1 MSWLASFWVAGL
13 TRTCSMKR
21 ARVWPASSRRASAHH
36 RDVLAH
42 ALSIGV
48 TRLDTAYNY
57 LRFGSHRM
65 LAATIEDLV
74 GCFAV
79 STKVGFFPVGHSA
92 EHSLDPA
99 RLRGAVRESVDT
111 LGIVPDVVFLHSPER
126 SLTGLDVPAAAER
139 LAAAAGVIGELA
151 AAGWC
156 NRWGIATWDPRPLA
170 HIVGAQDADVV
181 APEVLMVRA
190 GFLVPAGV
198 LAAAEQL
205 ADRFAVRAENRWGM
219 SPFAGR
225 DTDPVWEAVYPRAFL
240 APTVRCSPVQAAFAA
255 AYAITEVHWLV
266 VGTDQPAHLDQL
278 VAASLLPLDQEA
290 IADYRRRLTQAAAG
304 TRVAAS

>member
-1 MSWLASFWVAGL
+1 MLGL
-13 TRTCSMKR
+13 HR
-21 ARVWPASSRRASAHH
+21 SAHR

-48 TRLDTAYNY
+48 NRLDTAYNY

-65 LAATIEDLV
+65 LAATTEDLV
-74 GCFAV
+74 GSFAV
-79 STKVGFFPVGHSA
+79 STKVGFFPVGPGV

-111 LGIVPDVVFLHSPER
+111 LGTVPDVVFLHSPER
-126 SLTGLDVPAAAER
+126 SLTELDVPTAAER
-139 LAAAAGVIGELA
+139 LATASGAVAELA

-156 NRWGIATWDPRPLA
+156 NHWGIATWDPRPLA
-170 HIVGAQDADVV
+170 RVAAAQDADVMV
-181 APEVLMVRA
+181 PEVLMVRA
-190 GFLVPAGV
+190 GLLVPAGV

-225 DTDPVWEAVYPRAFL
+225 GTDPVWEAVNTRAFL
-240 APTVRCSPVQAAFAA
+240 APTMRSSPVQAAFAA
-255 AYAITEVHWLV
+255 AYAIPEVHWLV
-266 VGTDQPAHLDQL
+266 VGTNRPVHLDQL
-278 VAASLLPLDQEA
+278 VAASRLPLDQEA
-290 IADYRRRLTQAAAG
+290 INGYRRRLTETTARA
-304 TRVAAS
+304 RVTAS

>member
-1 MSWLASFWVAGL
+1 MLGL
-13 TRTCSMKR
+13 HR
-21 ARVWPASSRRASAHH
+21 SAHR

-57 LRFGSHRM
+57 LRFGSHRTLTAM
-65 LAATIEDLV
+65 SGDLV
-74 GCFAV
+74 GRFAV
-79 STKVGFFPVGHSA
+79 STKVGFFPASHGV

-111 LGIVPDVVFLHSPER
+111 LGTVPDVVFLHSPER
-126 SLTGLDVPAAAER
+126 SLTELDVPAAAGR
-139 LAAAAGVIGELA
+139 LAAAAGAIAELA

-170 HIVGAQDADVV
+170 HVTVTQEASAVV
-181 APEVLMVRA
+181 PEVLMVRA
-190 GFLVPAGV
+190 GLLVPADV
-198 LAAAEQL
+198 LTAAEQL
-205 ADRFAVRAENRWGM
+205 ADRFVVSAENRWGM

-225 DTDPVWEAVYPRAFL
+225 GTDPVWEAVNTRAFL

-255 AYAITEVHWLV
+255 AYAIPGVHLLA
-266 VGTDQPAHLDQL
+266 VGADRSVHLDQL
-278 VAASLLPLDQEA
+278 VAASRLPLDHAA
-290 IADYRRRLTQAAAG
+290 IAGYRRCLTEVTARARAAA
-304 TRVAAS
+304 S

>member
-1 MSWLASFWVAGL
+1 MLGL
-13 TRTCSMKR
+13 HR
-21 ARVWPASSRRASAHH
+21 AAHR

-48 TRLDTAYNY
+48 NRLDTAYNY

-79 STKVGFFPVGHSA
+79 STKVGFFPVGHRM

-111 LGIVPDVVFLHSPER
+111 LGTVPDVVFLHSPER
-126 SLTGLDVPAAAER
+126 SLTELDVSTAAER
-139 LAAAAGVIGELA
+139 LAAASGVVAELA

-170 HIVGAQDADVV
+170 HVAAAQDAEVM

-190 GFLVPAGV
+190 GLLVPADV

-205 ADRFAVRAENRWGM
+205 AHRFAVRAENRWGM

-225 DTDPVWEAVYPRAFL
+225 CTDPVWEAVNTRAFL
-240 APTVRCSPVQAAFAA
+240 APTVRSSPVQAAFAA
-255 AYAITEVHWLV
+255 AYAIPEVHWLV
-266 VGTDQPAHLDQL
+266 VGTNRPVHLDQL
-278 VAASLLPLDQEA
+278 VAASRLPLDHAA
-290 IADYRRRLTQAAAG
+290 IDGYRRRLTEATARA
-304 TRVAAS
+304 RVATS